1 MPSRRGG
8 RCDAAIAVLAL
19 AEVVRA
25 KIGRGKLRGDPG
37 RVSRTSS
44 GVIRPLRHRDR
55 LLEVEFAA
63 HSPSSAG
70 TFVSVS
76 LSTT

>member
-25 KIGRGKLRGDPG
+25 KIERGKLRGDSG
-37 RVSRTSS
+37 RVSRTLSRL
-44 GVIRPLRHRDR
+44 IKPLRRQDR
-55 LLEVEFAA
+55 LLEVEFVA

-76 LSTT
+76 LWTT